1 MLEAPSCSL
10 WNTLREMEG
19 SSRELRVP
27 TVQAGPRLKGGS
39 PLFGNQKSVPL
50 ILMLGEDMSIV
61 FRGEFKSPGFSRVHK
76 YPRVPQEWRRGAG
89 RTLMRRGEC
98 RWPCG
103 CFSPLPSSGWPLRVS
118 TLAAAPLLSD
128 KC

>member
-39 PLFGNQKSVPL
+39 PLFVNQKSVPL
-50 ILMLGEDMSIV
+50 TLMLGEDMSIV

-76 YPRVPQEWRRGAG
+76 IPEGPSGVEEG
-89 RTLMRRGEC
+89 C
-98 RWPCG
+98 RENFDEKG
-103 CFSPLPSSGWPLRVS
+103 
-118 TLAAAPLLSD
+118 
-128 KC
+128 